1 MIDLV
6 YEDIV
11 REMENS
17 KLNEL
22 ILSGLSHDDIT
33 KSIQECFKR
42 FFENDDKLK
51 RYRITSKNSIEHV
64 FPQNDEYKNRLV
76 NESDDRDWLNSQR
89 SIL

>member
-1 MIDLV
+1 VIGLI

-11 REMENS
+11 QEMENS

-22 ILSGLSHDDIT
+22 ILRGLSHDDIT

-51 RYRITSKNSIEHV
+51 RYS
-64 FPQNDEYKNRLV
+64 NDLLVSDYINYYKNYYK
-76 NESDDRDWLNSQR
+76 EIDDNIDAILNFFR
-89 SIL
+89 V